1 MSDASTLDLQTVR
14 GDVVIE
20 AWDNDQVEISERL
33 RVDDRDYDRDDI
45 EVEITITD
53 PSGDY
58 ASTASTSHGGSIRIE
73 ERR

>member
-14 GDVVIE
+14 GDVV
-20 AWDNDQVEISERL
+20 
-33 RVDDRDYDRDDI
+33 I